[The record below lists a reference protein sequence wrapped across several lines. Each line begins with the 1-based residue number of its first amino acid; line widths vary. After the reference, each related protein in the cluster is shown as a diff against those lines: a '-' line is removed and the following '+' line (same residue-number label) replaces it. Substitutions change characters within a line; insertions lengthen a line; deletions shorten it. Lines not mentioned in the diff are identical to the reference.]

1 MSASMKTTK
10 AARLLHTSLTCLRR
24 IKITSDGKKLG
35 EIGRKMRIDS
45 IYNSVSLGITGAS
58 PLEQKTKHCCC
69 RHRQSC
75 GEPNS
80 LSLSRILRFASR
92 HSQLVGLHSPVAM
105 ENRSYPDVIWW
116 ARTQVYPDGV
126 VGVLNSA
133 LAVPNIR
140 ACRNSV
146 VIGDR
151 ILSLKGTTWWRIRDP
166 LLLETTVFCSS
177 FASETE

>member
-1 MSASMKTTK
+1 
-10 AARLLHTSLTCLRR
+10 
-24 IKITSDGKKLG
+24 
-35 EIGRKMRIDS
+35 
-45 IYNSVSLGITGAS
+45 
-58 PLEQKTKHCCC
+58 
-69 RHRQSC
+69 
-75 GEPNS
+75 
-80 LSLSRILRFASR
+80 
-92 HSQLVGLHSPVAM
+92 M
-105 ENRSYPDVIWW
+105 ENRSYPDFIWW
-116 ARTQVYPDGV
+116 ARTQEVYPDGV
-126 VGVLNSA
+126 IGVLNSA

>member
-1 MSASMKTTK
+1 MS
-10 AARLLHTSLTCLRR
+10 
-24 IKITSDGKKLG
+24 
-35 EIGRKMRIDS
+35 IDS
-45 IYNSVSLGITGAS
+45 IDKSVSIINTKAY
-58 PLEQKTKHCCC
+58 PLERKTKHCCC
-69 RHRQSC
+69 RHLHPS

-80 LSLSRILRFASR
+80 LSLSRILRFTSL

-146 VIGDR
+146 VNGDW
-151 ILSLKGTTWWRIRDP
+151 ILSLKETTWLHQIPRFAVGIKQQC
-166 LLLETTVFCSS
+166 LAFLS
-177 FASETE
+177 FV

>member
-1 MSASMKTTK
+1 
-10 AARLLHTSLTCLRR
+10 
-24 IKITSDGKKLG
+24 
-35 EIGRKMRIDS
+35 MRIDS
-45 IYNSVSLGITGAS
+45 INNSSVSIINTKAY
-58 PLEQKTKHCCC
+58 PFERKTKHCCC

-146 VIGDR
+146 VNGDW
-151 ILSLKGTTWWRIRDP
+151 ILSLKETTWLHQIPRFAVGIKQQCFA
-166 LLLETTVFCSS
+166 LLSLV
-177 FASETE
+177 